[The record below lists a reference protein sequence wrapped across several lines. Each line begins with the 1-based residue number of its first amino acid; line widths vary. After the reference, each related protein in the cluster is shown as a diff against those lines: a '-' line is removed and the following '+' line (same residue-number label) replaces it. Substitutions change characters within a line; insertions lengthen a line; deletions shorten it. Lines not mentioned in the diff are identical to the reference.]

1 MVQLMATSSD
11 YIAYVVEK
19 LNDLDLVVSYKKM
32 FGEYM
37 VYLNQKPIFLVCD
50 NTVFIK
56 KHECLSE
63 KMKKNDVG
71 IPYRGAKEHYI
82 VDVDQKEEFQDLA
95 IFIEP
100 FVSLPK
106 PRKKKT

>member
-1 MVQLMATSSD
+1 MATSVD
-11 YIAYVVEK
+11 YIEYVVEK
-19 LNDLDLVVSYKKM
+19 LNDLDLVISYKKM

-37 VYLNQKPIFLVCD
+37 IYLNQKPVFLVCD

-56 KHECLSE
+56 KHDCLNERMVKS
-63 KMKKNDVG
+63 DVG

-82 VDVDQKEEFQDLA
+82 VDVDQKEAFQDIA

-100 FVSLPK
+100 FVPLPK
-106 PRKKKT
+106 PRKKKVA